1 MANTGRTR
9 NSERA
14 IVNSAVLSA
23 ALTSFAP
30 PYQRL
35 GCAAILSQSG
45 SRAWIAKGGLSCG
58 EGLIEGL
65 FCRSHNRPL
74 QS

>member
-9 NSERA
+9 SSERA
-14 IVNSAVLSA
+14 IVNSVLSA

-30 PYQRL
+30 PYRRI
-35 GCAAILSQSG
+35 GCAAMLCQFG
-45 SRAWIAKGGLSCG
+45 SRAWIAKGLSSG
-58 EGLIEGL
+58 EGLIEGR
-65 FCRSHNRPL
+65 FCRSHNRPV